1 MPVFKKGYRGSKKSY
16 RPVNYL
22 PVISKNSRKVILQ
35 LNNTFHGSVSKCQCG
50 FRKGFNA
57 QQCLFVKLEN
67 WKKAVDTKNVF
78 GALLTDHSKALNCLS
93 RDLIIAK
100 LNAYRFSFPALNLN
114 QYYLANGK
122 QRTKIDDSYSPCSD
136 TLFVVSQ
143 GSILGPLLF
152 NINSFQH

>member
-1 MPVFKKGYRGSKKSY
+1 MDQF
-16 RPVNYL
+16 L
-22 PVISKNSRKVILQ
+22 
-35 LNNTFHGSVSKCQCG
+35 SKCQCG

-57 QQCLFVKLEN
+57 QQCLFVKLKN

-78 GALLTDHSKALNCLS
+78 GALLTDHSKALDCLS

-114 QYYLANGK
+114 LSYLANGK